1 MIAVLAVTIGALF
14 GIGLFHILQKD
25 AVKLV
30 LGFSLVTSA
39 VNLFVLTCRTFGGT
53 KPPFVGLESEAVDPT
68 PQALVL
74 TAIVIGFGMMA
85 FLLAVVL
92 SLARN
97 RRTLNVDRWN
107 ELGG

>member
-1 MIAVLAVTIGALF
+1 MIVILALTTGSLF

-25 AVKLV
+25 AVRLV
-30 LGFSLVTSA
+30 LGFSLVTGA

-53 KPPFVGLESEAVDPT
+53 APPFVEVAQASVDPT

-85 FLLAVVL
+85 FLLALIL
-92 SLARN
+92 SLASQRD
-97 RRTLNVDRWN
+97 TLDVDRYD
-107 ELGG
+107 ELEG

>member
-30 LGFSLVTSA
+30 LGFSLLTGA

-53 KPPFVGLESEAVDPT
+53 APPFVGLRENAVDPT

-92 SLARN
+92 SLSRS
-97 RRTLNVDRWN
+97 RRSLNVDRWN